1 MARLDGPLRNF
12 AKYYLLWAAIIG
24 VAAVAVLLWTLR

>member
-1 MARLDGPLRNF
+1 MARQDGPLQNF

-24 VAAVAVLLWTLR
+24 VTVVAVLLWTLR